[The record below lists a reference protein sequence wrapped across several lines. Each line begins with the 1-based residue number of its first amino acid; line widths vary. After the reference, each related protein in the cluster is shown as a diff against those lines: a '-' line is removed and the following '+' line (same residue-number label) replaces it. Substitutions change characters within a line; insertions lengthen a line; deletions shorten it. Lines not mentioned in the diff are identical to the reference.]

1 MHVGLSDHSLSLVA
15 PAVAVAMGAT
25 VIEKHFTLSRKMNGP
40 DHRSSLEQELTQ
52 MIKNIREAEVSLGNP
67 KKYITNSEKLNKV
80 LIRKS
85 LVAKLLFLKVRN
97 LILITLLKKD
107 LEAEYLQ

>member
-1 MHVGLSDHSLSLVA
+1 
-15 PAVAVAMGAT
+15 
-25 VIEKHFTLSRKMNGP
+25 
-40 DHRSSLEQELTQ
+40 

-85 LVAKLLFLKVRN
+85 LVEKLLF
-97 LILITLLKKD
+97 
-107 LEAEYLQ
+107 

>member
-1 MHVGLSDHSLSLVA
+1 
-15 PAVAVAMGAT
+15 
-25 VIEKHFTLSRKMNGP
+25 
-40 DHRSSLEQELTQ
+40 

-85 LVAKLLFLKVRN
+85 LVAKTFIFKGQKFNFNNITQKRPGSGISPMKIKKVF
-97 LILITLLKKD
+97 KKTAKKNFNPD
-107 LEAEYLQ
+107 EIIEI